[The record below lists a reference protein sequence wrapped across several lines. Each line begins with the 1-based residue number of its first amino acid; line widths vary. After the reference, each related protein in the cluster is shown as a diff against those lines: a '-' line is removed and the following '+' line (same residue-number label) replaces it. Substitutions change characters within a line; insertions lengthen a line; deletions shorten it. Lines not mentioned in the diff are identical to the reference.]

1 MSRGTFRLFT
11 FIFAHKSQ
19 FHSKRPTNK
28 HNSAKT
34 MILNLFNRKAHH
46 RVQPEHSGGLKKKQ
60 PPKSHHIDSTSM
72 ILGAAVSKGGSK
84 CRVKLGIEKNLFSR
98 TGDSVPVFCLSSGE
112 PFNGIE
118 IRGKLFESGDVVFQ
132 DAVAKVPIAVV
143 ERKYTTSGN
152 VFKIY
157 SARQVDSGQKPVNI
171 SKYNKRLYA
180 FAEVR
185 RHQGKVLGVT
195 FEGRPDPSYTIHT
208 TASHSSQSLGT
219 RQIIIRKQGKEV
231 ASTFYDHRGNSQML
245 TLNAGTDPVLM
256 ICLAAVA
263 DEVISK

>member
-157 SARQVDSGQKPVNI
+157 STRQVDSGQKPVNI

-219 RQIIIRKQGKEV
+219 
-231 ASTFYDHRGNSQML
+231 SHRGNSQML
-245 TLNAGTDPVLM
+245 TLNAGTDPVFM